1 MDLFPRLGCKRACVR
16 ASETRRHDSILG
28 RVLPAPQ
35 WGLWGLVLSVSG
47 RATVKPEELH
57 QIGPYPVRQFIA
69 EGGMAWVF
77 EVVDP
82 RFNARRAL
90 KMLKPS
96 AAGGEEFRRFE
107 SEARL
112 LAALDH
118 PNLVTIFD
126 FGKDESTGCYY
137 YTMQFIDGP
146 PLSQRGPIALSEAG
160 PLFLDVLAGL
170 AALHD
175 AGVVHRD
182 IKPANVLLTSDGR
195 ALLAD
200 LGIARV
206 QEEASLTRTGMA
218 IGTALYMSPEQ
229 ARGKPVGP
237 SGDVFSMGL
246 SIYQVL
252 TGKTVYDATG
262 DVDSSSG
269 QDVILYLGSL
279 IHSGSELKIPFPAT
293 IPPAVRSV
301 IRRACRFDP
310 AQRYRDAREMHNALL
325 AALEAKPPALWPRF
339 VAGAVLAALLAVG
352 VWQGLRWWRNRPV
365 PPPSPAE
372 AIAPAPLPTPPAT
385 PPRPTEP
392 PQLVARTPRESA
404 IVLHRSDVRSFSVDV
419 KSPTDSPLHYTWSI
433 DGAAQPATGASYE
446 LRAERSA
453 QLSVHVEDA
462 NGGSINERWEVTVEH
477 RKPELRLL
485 PAGAQAPLEL
495 GEKRAFRIEAS
506 HPDGDPIT
514 MRFLLDGKPVAEGS
528 VFTFSADKP
537 GSFVLTARAAD
548 AQGGVASVD
557 RRIEVRAKAAA
568 AAAPVPAPAQTE
580 TAAPPPAAVVARAVP
595 PEAPAK
601 TVPHREPREAALA
614 ALAEYKAAYE
624 SRSIDR
630 LARVWIM
637 NATQRARMKDTFE
650 NADSIDVHIEQRDVV
665 VEEDSVTINFRQ
677 ELTLTGPSMTTK
689 GAASENVATVIR
701 RGEDQ
706 WVISSIYQKK

>member
-1 MDLFPRLGCKRACVR
+1 
-16 ASETRRHDSILG
+16 
-28 RVLPAPQ
+28 
-35 WGLWGLVLSVSG
+35 
-47 RATVKPEELH
+47 VKPGELQ

-90 KMLKPS
+90 KMLKPT
-96 AAGGEEFRRFE
+96 AGGGEEFRRFE

-126 FGKDESTGCYY
+126 FGKDENTGCYY

-146 PLSQRGPIALSEAG
+146 PLSQRGLLALPEAG

-170 AALHD
+170 AELHD

-206 QEEASLTRTGMA
+206 QEEASLTRTGTA

-229 ARGKPVGP
+229 ARGKSVGP
-237 SGDVFSMGL
+237 ASDVFSMGL

-252 TGKTVYDATG
+252 TGQTVYEATG
-262 DVDSSSG
+262 DVDASSG

-279 IHSGSELKIPFPAT
+279 LHSGSELKIPFPSS
-293 IPPAVRSV
+293 IPPAVRNV

-325 AALEAKPPALWPRF
+325 GALEERPPALWPRL
-339 VAGAVLAALLAVG
+339 VAGGLLAALLVVG
-352 VWQGLRWWRNRPV
+352 ARQGLQWWRNRPA
-365 PPPSPAE
+365 PPARPTQAD
-372 AIAPAPLPTPPAT
+372 AVAPAPPPVPSAAVTPPS
-385 PPRPTEP
+385 EP
-392 PQLVARTPRESA
+392 PQLVTRSPRESA
-404 IVLHRSDVRSFSVDV
+404 LLLHRNEVRSFSVEV
-419 KSPTDSPLHYTWSI
+419 RSPGGSPLHYAWSL
-433 DGAAQPATGASYE
+433 DGAAQPSSGASFD
-446 LRAERSA
+446 LRAERSG
-453 QLSVHVEDA
+453 QLSVHVEDDK
-462 NGGSINERWEVTVEH
+462 GGSINERWDVTVEQ
-477 RKPELRLL
+477 RKPELHLL
-485 PAGAQAPLEL
+485 PAGAQPPLQL
-495 GEKRAFRIEAS
+495 GEKREFRIQAS
-506 HPDGDPIT
+506 HPDGDPVT
-514 MRFLLDGKPVAEGS
+514 TRFLLDGHPVAEGS
-528 VFTFSADKP
+528 TFTFKADKP
-537 GSFVLTARAAD
+537 GSFTLTARASD
-548 AQGGVASVD
+548 PQGGVASVD
-557 RRIEVRAKAAA
+557 RQIEVRPKAET
-568 AAAPVPAPAQTE
+568 AAAPPVPPPATGQTE
-580 TAAPPPAAVVARAVP
+580 TAAPPAAVVARAIP
-595 PEAPAK
+595 PEAPPKEAA
-601 TVPHREPREAALA
+601 HRDPREAALA
-614 ALAEYKAAYE
+614 ALAEYKSAYE
-624 SRSIDR
+624 ARNIER
-630 LARVWIM
+630 LSRVWIM
-637 NATQRARMKDTFE
+637 NSTQRARMKDTFE
-650 NADSIDVHIEQRDVV
+650 NADSIDLRIEQHDVV

-677 ELTLTGPSMTTK
+677 ELTLTGPRMTTK

>member
-1 MDLFPRLGCKRACVR
+1 V
-16 ASETRRHDSILG
+16 T
-28 RVLPAPQ
+28 
-35 WGLWGLVLSVSG
+35 
-47 RATVKPEELH
+47 PEELR
-57 QIGPYPVRQFIA
+57 QIGPYPVREFIA

-126 FGKDESTGCYY
+126 FGRDESTGCYY

-146 PLSQRGPIALSEAG
+146 PLSQRGPLPLAEAG

-229 ARGKPVGP
+229 ARGKSVGP

-252 TGKTVYDATG
+252 AGQTVYDATG

-279 IHSGSELKIPFPAT
+279 IHSGSELKIPFPAS
-293 IPPAVRSV
+293 IPPAVRTV

-310 AQRYRDAREMHNALL
+310 AQRYGDAREMHAALL
-325 AALEAKPPALWPRF
+325 GALEAKPPALWPRYA
-339 VAGAVLAALLAVG
+339 AGAALAAVLAIGA
-352 VWQGLRWWRNRPV
+352 WQALRWWRNRP
-365 PPPSPAE
+365 P
-372 AIAPAPLPTPPAT
+372 APAPAAEAVAPTPLPSPTPVPTLPAT
-385 PPRPTEP
+385 PAHPPE
-392 PQLVARTPRESA
+392 PQLVTRTPRESA
-404 IVLHRSDVRSFSVDV
+404 VVLHRNEVRPFSVEV
-419 KSPTDSPLHYTWSI
+419 KSPTDSPLHYTWSL
-433 DGAAQPATGASYE
+433 DGVAQPTSGASYE
-446 LRAERSA
+446 LRAERNA
-453 QLSVHVEDA
+453 QLSVQVKDDT
-462 NGGSINERWEVTVEH
+462 GGSISERWEVTIEH

-485 PAGAQAPLEL
+485 PAGAQAPLEV
-495 GEKRAFRIEAS
+495 GERREFRIETN

-514 MRFLLDGKPVAEGS
+514 TRFLVDGKPVAEGS
-528 VFTFSADKP
+528 SYTFHADKP
-537 GSFVLTARAAD
+537 GNFLLTARATD
-548 AQGGVASVD
+548 PQGAMASVD
-557 RRIEVRAKAAA
+557 RRIEVYEKVAATA
-568 AAAPVPAPAQTE
+568 TPPPPEPARTDSS
-580 TAAPPPAAVVARAVP
+580 AAPPAPVVARTTP
-595 PEAPAK
+595 PESTPNAA
-601 TVPHREPREAALA
+601 PHRDPREAALA

-624 SRSIDR
+624 SRNIDR
-630 LARVWIM
+630 LSRVWIM

-650 NADSIDVHIEQRDVV
+650 AADSINVQIEQHDVV

-706 WVISSIYQKK
+706 WVISSIYQRK

>member
-1 MDLFPRLGCKRACVR
+1 
-16 ASETRRHDSILG
+16 
-28 RVLPAPQ
+28 
-35 WGLWGLVLSVSG
+35 
-47 RATVKPEELH
+47 VKPEELR

-77 EVVDP
+77 EVAEP
-82 RFNARRAL
+82 RFHARRAL

-112 LAALDH
+112 LAAIDH

-146 PLSQRGPIALSEAG
+146 PLSQRGSLALAEAA

-175 AGVVHRD
+175 AGIVHRD
-182 IKPANVLLTSDGR
+182 LKPANVLLTSDGR

-237 SGDVFSMGL
+237 SSDVFSMGL

-252 TGKTVYDATG
+252 TGQTVYDATG

-279 IHSGSELKIPFPAT
+279 IHSGSELKLPFPST

-310 AQRYRDAREMHNALL
+310 TQRYRDAREMHNALL
-325 AALEAKPPALWPRF
+325 AALEAKPPALWPRLA
-339 VAGAVLAALLAVG
+339 AGMVLAAVLAVG
-352 VWQGLRWWRNRPV
+352 AWQGLRWWRNRPS
-365 PPPSPAE
+365 PPPPPAE
-372 AIAPAPLPTPPAT
+372 AVAPTPLPTPPAT
-385 PPRPTEP
+385 PTRPAEP

-404 IVLHRSDVRSFSVDV
+404 IVLHRSELHSFSVDV
-419 KSPTDSPLHYTWSI
+419 KSPTGSPLHYTWSI
-433 DGAAQPATGASYE
+433 DGAAQRAAGASYD

-453 QLSVHVEDA
+453 QLSVHVEDD
-462 NGGSINERWEVTVEH
+462 NGASINERWDVTVEH

-485 PAGAQAPLEL
+485 PAGAQPPLEL
-495 GEKRAFRIEAS
+495 GDKREFRIEAS
-506 HPDGDPIT
+506 QPDGDPIT
-514 MRFLLDGKPVAEGS
+514 MRFLLDGKSVAEGS
-528 VFTFSADKP
+528 AFTFKADKP
-537 GSFVLTARAAD
+537 GNFVLTARAAD

-557 RRIEVRAKAAA
+557 RRIEVRPKAAA
-568 AAAPVPAPAQTE
+568 AASAVPAPEPAQTE
-580 TAAPPPAAVVARAVP
+580 TAAPAAPPVVARAVP
-595 PEAPAK
+595 LEAAAK
-601 TVPHREPREAALA
+601 TVPHRDPRDAALA

-624 SRSIDR
+624 SRNIDR

-637 NATQRARMKDTFE
+637 NSTQRARMKDTFE
-650 NADSIDVHIEQRDVV
+650 NADSIDVRIEQRDVV

-677 ELTLTGPSMTTK
+677 ELSLTGPRMTTK

>member
-1 MDLFPRLGCKRACVR
+1 
-16 ASETRRHDSILG
+16 
-28 RVLPAPQ
+28 
-35 WGLWGLVLSVSG
+35 
-47 RATVKPEELH
+47 VKPEELR
-57 QIGPYPVRQFIA
+57 QIGPYSVRHFIA

-112 LAALDH
+112 LAAIDH

-126 FGKDESTGCYY
+126 FGRDESTGCYY

-146 PLSQRGPIALSEAG
+146 PLSQRGSLALSEAG
-160 PLFLDVLAGL
+160 PLFLDMLAGL

-175 AGVVHRD
+175 AGIVHRD

-229 ARGKPVGP
+229 ARGKSVGP
-237 SGDVFSMGL
+237 SSDVFSVGL

-252 TGKTVYDATG
+252 TGQTVYDATG

-279 IHSGSELKIPFPAT
+279 IHSGSELKIPFPAS

-310 AQRYRDAREMHNALL
+310 ARRYPDAREMHSALL
-325 AALEAKPPALWPRF
+325 AALEAKPPAVWPRL
-339 VAGAVLAALLAVG
+339 AGGVVLATVLAVG
-352 VWQGLRWWRNRPV
+352 AWQGVRWWRNRPA
-365 PPPSPAE
+365 PPPPPAE
-372 AIAPAPLPTPPAT
+372 AVAPTPPQAT
-385 PPRPTEP
+385 PAPAARSPEP

-404 IVLHRSDVRSFSVDV
+404 VALHHSEVRSFSVDV
-419 KSPTDSPLHYTWSI
+419 KSPGGSPLHYAWSI
-433 DGAAQPATGASYE
+433 DGAPQPSATGASYE
-446 LRAERSA
+446 LRADRSG
-453 QLSVHVEDA
+453 QLAVHVADDYGA
-462 NGGSINERWEVTVEH
+462 SINERWDITVEH

-485 PAGAQAPLEL
+485 PAGAQPPLEL
-495 GEKRAFRIEAS
+495 GERREFRIEAS
-506 HPDGDPIT
+506 HPDGEPVT
-514 MRFLLDGKPVAEGS
+514 TRFLLDGKPVAEGS
-528 VFTFSADKP
+528 AFTFKADKP

-548 AQGGVASVD
+548 PQGGVASVD
-557 RRIEVRAKAAA
+557 RRIEVREKAA
-568 AAAPVPAPAQTE
+568 AAAPVVPAPEPARTEAAAPPAPA
-580 TAAPPPAAVVARAVP
+580 AVARAVP
-595 PEAPAK
+595 SEAPAK
-601 TVPHREPREAALA
+601 TAPHRDPREAALA

-624 SRSIDR
+624 SRNIDR

-650 NADSIDVHIEQRDVV
+650 NADSIDLRIEQRDVV

-677 ELTLTGPSMTTK
+677 ELSLSGPRMTTK

>member
-1 MDLFPRLGCKRACVR
+1 
-16 ASETRRHDSILG
+16 
-28 RVLPAPQ
+28 
-35 WGLWGLVLSVSG
+35 
-47 RATVKPEELH
+47 VKPEELR

-146 PLSQRGPIALSEAG
+146 PLSQRGPIPLPEAG

-252 TGKTVYDATG
+252 TGQTVYDATG
-262 DVDSSSG
+262 DVDSTSG

-339 VAGAVLAALLAVG
+339 AAGAVLASLLAVG
-352 VWQGLRWWRNRPV
+352 AWQGLHWWRNRLV
-365 PPPSPAE
+365 PPPPPAE
-372 AIAPAPLPTPPAT
+372 VVTPTPLPTPPAT
-385 PPRPTEP
+385 PARPAEP

-404 IVLHRSDVRSFSVDV
+404 IVLHRSEVRSFSVDV
-419 KSPTDSPLHYTWSI
+419 KSPSDSPLHYTWSL
-433 DGAAQPATGASYE
+433 DGTAQPAAGASYE

-453 QLSVHVEDA
+453 QLSVHVEDDS
-462 NGGSINERWEVTVEH
+462 GGSLNERWDVTVEH

-485 PAGAQAPLEL
+485 PAGAQAPLEV
-495 GEKRAFRIEAS
+495 GEKREFRIEAS

-514 MRFLLDGKPVAEGS
+514 TRFLVDGKPVAEGAA
-528 VFTFSADKP
+528 FTFSAEKP
-537 GSFVLTARAAD
+537 GNFVLTARAAD
-548 AQGGVASVD
+548 PQGGVTSVD
-557 RRIEVRAKAAA
+557 RRIEVRAKVAATA
-568 AAAPVPAPAQTE
+568 PPVPPSAPAQTQ
-580 TAAPPPAAVVARAVP
+580 AATPPPAAVVARAVP
-595 PEAPAK
+595 PEEPAK
-601 TVPHREPREAALA
+601 TVPHRDPREAALA

-624 SRSIDR
+624 SRNIDR

-650 NADSIDVHIEQRDVV
+650 NADSIDVRIEQRDVV
-665 VEEDSVTINFRQ
+665 VEEDSVTINFHQ

-701 RGEDQ
+701 RGEDH
-706 WVISSIYQKK
+706 WVISSIYQRK

>member
-1 MDLFPRLGCKRACVR
+1 M
-16 ASETRRHDSILG
+16 
-28 RVLPAPQ
+28 
-35 WGLWGLVLSVSG
+35 
-47 RATVKPEELH
+47 KPEELR

-146 PLSQRGPIALSEAG
+146 PLSQRGPIALPEAG

-206 QEEASLTRTGMA
+206 QEEASLTRTGTA

-252 TGKTVYDATG
+252 TGRTVYDATG

-293 IPPAVRSV
+293 IPPAVRNV

-325 AALEAKPPALWPRF
+325 AALEAKPPARWPRF
-339 VAGAVLAALLAVG
+339 AAGAVLAALLAVG
-352 VWQGLRWWRNRPV
+352 AWQGLRWWRNRPAP
-365 PPPSPAE
+365 PPPSAE
-372 AIAPAPLPTPPAT
+372 AVAPIPLPTPPAT
-385 PPRPTEP
+385 PARPTEP
-392 PQLVARTPRESA
+392 PELVARTPRESA
-404 IVLHRSDVRSFSVDV
+404 IVLHRSEVRSFSVDV
-419 KSPTDSPLHYTWSI
+419 KSPSATPLHYTWSL
-433 DGAAQPATGASYE
+433 DGEAQPAAGASYE

-453 QLSVHVEDA
+453 QLSVHVEDES
-462 NGGSINERWEVTVEH
+462 GGSITERWDVTVEH

-485 PAGAQAPLEL
+485 PAGAQAPLEV
-495 GEKRAFRIEAS
+495 GERREFRIEAS

-514 MRFLLDGKPVAEGS
+514 TRFLLDGKPVAEGAAYT
-528 VFTFSADKP
+528 FTAEKP
-537 GSFVLTARAAD
+537 GNFVLTGRAAD
-548 AQGGVASVD
+548 PQGGVTSVD
-557 RRIEVRAKAAA
+557 RRIEVHAKVAATVPS
-568 AAAPVPAPAQTE
+568 APTPAPAQTE
-580 TAAPPPAAVVARAVP
+580 AATPPPAPVVARTVP
-595 PEAPAK
+595 PEEPAK
-601 TVPHREPREAALA
+601 TVPHRDPREAALA

-624 SRSIDR
+624 SRNIDR
-630 LARVWIM
+630 LAHVWIM

-650 NADSIDVHIEQRDVV
+650 NADSIDVRIQQGDVV

>member
-1 MDLFPRLGCKRACVR
+1 
-16 ASETRRHDSILG
+16 
-28 RVLPAPQ
+28 
-35 WGLWGLVLSVSG
+35 
-47 RATVKPEELH
+47 
-57 QIGPYPVRQFIA
+57 
-69 EGGMAWVF
+69 MAWVF

-126 FGKDESTGCYY
+126 FGRDGSTGCYY

-146 PLSQRGPIALSEAG
+146 PLSQRGPLALSEAG

-170 AALHD
+170 TALHD
-175 AGVVHRD
+175 AGIVHRD

-206 QEEASLTRTGMA
+206 EQEASLTRTGMA

-237 SGDVFSMGL
+237 SGDVFSVGL

-252 TGKTVYDATG
+252 TGQTVYEATG
-262 DVDSSSG
+262 EVDSSSG

-279 IHSGSELKIPFPAT
+279 IHSGSELKIPFPAA

-325 AALEAKPPALWPRF
+325 AALEAKPPALWPRYL
-339 VAGAVLAALLAVG
+339 AGALLAALLAVG
-352 VWQGLRWWRNRPV
+352 AWQGLRWWRTRPA
-365 PPPSPAE
+365 PSPPLAA
-372 AIAPAPLPTPPAT
+372 AIPRAPLPTPLVT
-385 PPRPTEP
+385 PTRPTEP
-392 PQLVARTPRESA
+392 PQLLARTPRESA
-404 IVLHRSDVRSFSVDV
+404 VALHRNDVRSFSIEVKWPTGAPLRYAWSVDGI
-419 KSPTDSPLHYTWSI
+419 L
-433 DGAAQPATGASYE
+433 QPASGASYA
-446 LRAERSA
+446 LKAERSV
-453 QLSVHVEDA
+453 QLSVHAEDDD
-462 NGGSINERWEVTVEH
+462 GGSINERWDVTVEH
-477 RKPELRLL
+477 RKPELHLL
-485 PAGAQAPLEL
+485 PAGVQAPLDL
-495 GEKRAFRIEAS
+495 GERREYRIEAN

-514 MRFLLDGKPVAEGS
+514 TRFLLDGKPVAEGS
-528 VFTFSADKP
+528 LFTFRADKP
-537 GSFVLTARAAD
+537 GNFVLTARATD
-548 AQGGVASVD
+548 PQGAVASVD
-557 RRIEVRAKAAA
+557 RRIEVRAKAEP
-568 AAAPVPAPAQTE
+568 APVPAPEPARTQ
-580 TAAPPPAAVVARAVP
+580 TAAPALARATP
-595 PEAPAK
+595 PEESANAA
-601 TVPHREPREAALA
+601 PHRDPREAALA

-624 SRSIDR
+624 SRNIDR

-650 NADSIDVHIEQRDVV
+650 NADSIDVRIEQHEVV

-701 RGEDQ
+701 RAGDQ
-706 WVISSIYQKK
+706 WVISSIYQRK

>member
-1 MDLFPRLGCKRACVR
+1 
-16 ASETRRHDSILG
+16 
-28 RVLPAPQ
+28 
-35 WGLWGLVLSVSG
+35 
-47 RATVKPEELH
+47 VKPEELH
-57 QIGPYPVRQFIA
+57 QIGPYLVRQFIA

-112 LAALDH
+112 LGALDH

-126 FGKDESTGCYY
+126 FGRDESTGCYF

-146 PLSQRGPIALSEAG
+146 PLSQRGPLTLGEAG

-170 AALHD
+170 TALHD
-175 AGVVHRD
+175 RGIVHRD

-237 SGDVFSMGL
+237 PGDVFSVAL
-246 SIYQVL
+246 SLYQVL
-252 TGKTVYDATG
+252 TGQTVYDATG

-279 IHSGSELKIPFPAT
+279 IHSGSELKIPFPAG
-293 IPPAVRSV
+293 IPPAVRNV

-325 AALEAKPPALWPRF
+325 AALEAKPPAVWPRYA
-339 VAGAVLAALLAVG
+339 AGALLAALLAVG
-352 VWQGLRWWRNRPV
+352 GWQGLRWWRNRPV
-365 PPPSPAE
+365 PPPPAE
-372 AIAPAPLPTPPAT
+372 AAAPALAPTPAPPVTPA
-385 PPRPTEP
+385 RPAEP

-419 KSPTDSPLHYTWSI
+419 KSPSGSALRYTWSI
-433 DGAAQPATGASYE
+433 DGAPQPAGGASYE
-446 LRAERSA
+446 LKAERSA
-453 QLSVHVEDA
+453 QLSVQVEDES
-462 NGGSINERWEVTVEH
+462 GGSLNERWDVTVEH

-485 PAGAQAPLEL
+485 PGGAQAPLEL
-495 GEKRAFRIEAS
+495 GEKREYRIEAS
-506 HPDGDPIT
+506 HPDGDPVT
-514 MRFLLDGKPVAEGS
+514 TRFLLDGKQVAEGTL
-528 VFTFSADKP
+528 FTFSAEKP
-537 GSFVLTARAAD
+537 GNFLLTARAMD
-548 AQGGVASVD
+548 PQGAVASVD
-557 RRIEVRAKAAA
+557 RRIEVRAKATT
-568 AAAPVPAPAQTE
+568 AAAPVPAPEPARTE
-580 TAAPPPAAVVARAVP
+580 TAAPPPAPVVARTAAPEP
-595 PEAPAK
+595 PATA
-601 TVPHREPREAALA
+601 VPHRDPREAALA

-624 SRSIDR
+624 SRNIDR

-650 NADSIDVHIEQRDVV
+650 NADSIDVRIEQRDVV

-701 RGEDQ
+701 RGEDH